1 MGPAPLPQAACQAP
15 ASAGVNSGGNGREKR
30 IIWTKT
36 AFPGPSF
43 LTYME
48 SFAEPRLKQ
57 LVSLCHEYG
66 DLVKLPG
73 PIRSFLINHVET
85 ITDILQH
92 PQEFNKKNL
101 GYWRLAKFLGEGLLV
116 SENEAWKK
124 RRRLLQPIFH
134 RQSLV
139 ESVPLIVDMT
149 RATVRQWQATYGVS
163 NKKFNLTQEMLNL
176 VLSISGKMIFSED
189 MSANTAPIVRHVLRA
204 HRAIC
209 RAVVLNRFLPTWN
222 SIQFYHALGEVEKFA
237 RKLIQK
243 RREQPS
249 TQIDLLTLMLN
260 AKDDATGEGLS
271 EQTIV
276 DEIKTFL
283 VTGHETAGYALGWI
297 FWQLMQYPDVLA
309 KVMQEINN
317 VVGNRNVTFEDLS
330 QLTYLRRVIEETL
343 RIYPPIWV
351 LTRKNTNTFQIGDY
365 KIPARSNLIICPY
378 TLHRHP
384 LYWPD
389 PEKFDPDRFLPE
401 NVAKR
406 PKLAYLPFG
415 AGPRVCI
422 AGTFAMIKL
431 PLVVVTIL
439 QHVVIE
445 NKTKRTLVPNP
456 LFSLKQKKPLWV
468 KIKNRSTGE
477 IYV

>member
-1 MGPAPLPQAACQAP
+1 MSINRL
-15 ASAGVNSGGNGREKR
+15 
-30 IIWTKT
+30 WTKG

-43 LTYME
+43 LSYME
-48 SFAEPRLKQ
+48 SFSEPRLKQ
-57 LVSLCHEYG
+57 LVSLCHEHG

-73 PIRSFLINHVET
+73 PVRSFLINHVET
-85 ITDILQH
+85 ITNVLQH

-101 GYWRLAKFLGEGLLV
+101 GHWRLAKFLGEGLLV
-116 SENEAWKK
+116 SEDEAWKK

-139 ESVPLIVDMT
+139 DSAPLIVDAT
-149 RATVRQWQATYGVS
+149 LATVRQWQATYATA
-163 NKKFNLTQEMLNL
+163 NKKFNLTQEMLTL
-176 VLSISGKMIFSED
+176 VLGISGKMIFSED
-189 MSANTAPIVRHVLRA
+189 MDQKTASIVRHVLRA
-204 HRAIC
+204 HRIIC
-209 RAVVLNRFLPTWN
+209 RAIILSRFLPTWN
-222 SIQFYHALGEVEKFA
+222 SIQFYHSLTEVEKFA
-237 RKLIQK
+237 RDLIQK
-243 RREQPS
+243 RHEQPNANS
-249 TQIDLLTLMLN
+249 DLLTLMLQ
-260 AKDDATGEGLS
+260 ARDEVTGEGLS

-297 FWQLMQYPDVLA
+297 FLQLMQHPEVLA
-309 KVMQEINN
+309 KVMQEINT
-317 VVGNRNVTFEDLS
+317 VVGNRNVTFDDLS
-330 QLTYLRRVIEETL
+330 QLSYLRRVIEETL

-351 LTRKNTNTFQIGDY
+351 LTRKNTRAFEVGDY

-422 AGTFAMIKL
+422 AGAFAMIKL
-431 PLVVVTIL
+431 PLIVVTIL

-456 LFSLKQKKPLWV
+456 LYSLKQKKPFWV
-468 KIKNRSTGE
+468 KVSIPAEPYAN
-477 IYV
+477 